1 MAEYRY
7 IRCRF
12 WSDPDMAEMSP
23 EDRYFYLYLLTN
35 EHTAQCGIYELAVRT
50 MAFETGY
57 NADTVNKLITRLEAT
72 GKVKYNHTTHEI
84 AIRNWAKY
92 NTSSSPP
99 VQTRI
104 KNELAN
110 VKDKALVAFCNQKPE
125 ESKQSDMVSIP
136 YGNGIDMVS
145 VPLPDGIDT
154 VPLNK
159 RKENKSKERE
169 DGKYQPLLDLLHDMP
184 IQAYDTDEDAL
195 KAVARF
201 SMLFPLVDIAFEL
214 NKMQGW
220 LKGVPPSKHPKVFH
234 LFAMNWLRREQ
245 QKANATVPKEE
256 PEQPEFQ
263 QVGEWK

>member
-35 EHTAQCGIYELAVRT
+35 EHTAQCGIYELAIRT

-169 DGKYQPLLDLLHDMP
+169 EGKYQPLLDLLKDMP
-184 IQAYDTDEDAL
+184 IETFPDDETAL
-195 KAVARF
+195 KTVARWG
-201 SMLFPLVDIAFEL
+201 MLYPHVNIPEEL
-214 NKMQGW
+214 MRMQSWLSAQPKGKYKDFGRFALNW
-220 LKGVPPSKHPKVFH
+220 LKRAEGD
-234 LFAMNWLRREQ
+234 
-245 QKANATVPKEE
+245 TVAKMPKEE
-256 PEQPEFQ
+256 PEQPEFVV
-263 QVGEWK
+263 VGEFR

>member
-35 EHTAQCGIYELAVRT
+35 EHTAQCGIYELAIRT

-110 VKDKALVAFCNQKPE
+110 VKDKALVAFCNQEPE

-169 DGKYQPLLDLLHDMP
+169 EGKYQPLLDLLKDMP
-184 IQAYDTDEDAL
+184 LEAFPDDETAL
-195 KAVARF
+195 KTVARWGMVCPHVDIPYELMKMQSWLRCQPKGKYKDFPRFALNWLKRAETDAVAK
-201 SMLFPLVDIAFEL
+201 L
-214 NKMQGW
+214 
-220 LKGVPPSKHPKVFH
+220 
-234 LFAMNWLRREQ
+234 
-245 QKANATVPKEE
+245 PKEE
-256 PEQPEFQ
+256 PGTPEYAV
-263 QVGEWK
+263 VGEWK